1 MDEAS
6 SNRNERTS
14 ANHAPTEEGAL
25 IEAALSGDASAFEGL
40 VIRHQDRLHH
50 AMIHV
55 TGSVHD
61 AEEVTQEA
69 FIRAFVKLDTF
80 QQNSQF
86 FTWLYRVAFN
96 IALSRKRRQKVRLS
110 LDQQR
115 EEIGEEVVCGGEA
128 VDANMIRQDD
138 VSLVQLALQQL
149 SDEHRSI
156 LVLREMNESSYE
168 EMAEILEL
176 SIGTVR
182 SRLNRARKQLRLA
195 IEQLREPES
204 ESSGEPSS

>member
-6 SNRNERTS
+6 SKRNERV
-14 ANHAPTEEGAL
+14 ATEKNSFDEVAL
-25 IEAALSGDASAFEGL
+25 IEAALAGDAAAFEGL
-40 VIRHQDRLHH
+40 VVQHQDRLYH

-96 IALSRKRRQKVRLS
+96 IALSRKRRQKIRLS

-115 EEIGEEVVCGGEA
+115 EEAGEEVVSDGEP

-138 VSLVQLALQQL
+138 VSLVQSALQQL

-195 IEQLREPES
+195 IEQLREAES
-204 ESSGEPSS
+204 GSVDSSLG

>member
-1 MDEAS
+1 VDEAS
-6 SNRNERTS
+6 SNRNERTP

>member
-1 MDEAS
+1 MDAAS
-6 SNRNERTS
+6 SNRNENATAKPAS
-14 ANHAPTEEGAL
+14 TDEVAL
-25 IEAALSGDASAFEGL
+25 IEAALSGDASAFESL

-138 VSLVQLALQQL
+138 VSLVQMALQQL

-204 ESSGEPSS
+204 EVSDEPGS

>member
-6 SNRNERTS
+6 SNRNERTA
-14 ANHAPTEEGAL
+14 ANLAPTDEGAL

-138 VSLVQLALQQL
+138 VSLVQLALRQL

>member
-1 MDEAS
+1 VDEAS
-6 SNRNERTS
+6 SNRNERTA
-14 ANHAPTEEGAL
+14 ANLAPTDEGAL

-138 VSLVQLALQQL
+138 VSLVQLALRQL

>member
-1 MDEAS
+1 VDAAS
-6 SNRNERTS
+6 SNRNENATAKPAS
-14 ANHAPTEEGAL
+14 TDEVAL
-25 IEAALSGDASAFEGL
+25 IEAALSGDASAFESL

-96 IALSRKRRQKVRLS
+96 IALSRKRRQKVRMS

-115 EEIGEEVVCGGEA
+115 EEIGEEVVCDGEA

-138 VSLVQLALQQL
+138 VSLVQSALQQL
-149 SDEHRSI
+149 SDQHRSI

-204 ESSGEPSS
+204 EVSDEPGS

>member
-1 MDEAS
+1 MAF
-6 SNRNERTS
+6 
-14 ANHAPTEEGAL
+14 
-25 IEAALSGDASAFEGL
+25 IEAALSGDASAFESL

-96 IALSRKRRQKVRLS
+96 IALSRKRRQKVRMS

-115 EEIGEEVVCGGEA
+115 EEIGEEVVCDGEA

-138 VSLVQLALQQL
+138 VSLVQSALQQL
-149 SDEHRSI
+149 SDQHRSI

-204 ESSGEPSS
+204 EVSDEPGS

>member
-1 MDEAS
+1 MDAAS
-6 SNRNERTS
+6 SNRNERTT
-14 ANHAPTEEGAL
+14 ANRAPTEEGAL

-115 EEIGEEVVCGGEA
+115 EEIGEEVVCDGEA

-156 LVLREMNESSYE
+156 LVLREMDESSYE

-204 ESSGEPSS
+204 ESSGEPSA

>member
-6 SNRNERTS
+6 SNRNERTA
-14 ANHAPTEEGAL
+14 ANLAPTDEGAL

>member
-1 MDEAS
+1 MDAAS
-6 SNRNERTS
+6 SNRNENATANPAS
-14 ANHAPTEEGAL
+14 ADEVAL
-25 IEAALSGDASAFEGL
+25 IEAALSGDASAFESL

-115 EEIGEEVVCGGEA
+115 EEIGEEVVCDGEA

-149 SDEHRSI
+149 SDQHRSI
-156 LVLREMNESSYE
+156 LVLREMEESSYE

-204 ESSGEPSS
+204 ESSGESGP

>member
-1 MDEAS
+1 
-6 SNRNERTS
+6 
-14 ANHAPTEEGAL
+14 
-25 IEAALSGDASAFEGL
+25 
-40 VIRHQDRLHH
+40 
-50 AMIHV
+50 MIQV

-69 FIRAFVKLDTF
+69 FIRVFLKLDTF

-96 IALSRKRRQKVRLS
+96 IALSRKRRRKVRVS

-115 EEIGEEVVCGGEA
+115 EEIGEDVVDPSEH
-128 VDANMIRQDD
+128 VDAELIRQDKRD
-138 VSLVQLALQQL
+138 LLQTALNQL
-149 SDEHRSI
+149 SEEHRAI

-168 EMAEILEL
+168 EIAEILTL

-195 IEQLREPES
+195 IEEL
-204 ESSGEPSS
+204 ESSLD

>member
-1 MDEAS
+1 
-6 SNRNERTS
+6 
-14 ANHAPTEEGAL
+14 
-25 IEAALSGDASAFEGL
+25 
-40 VIRHQDRLHH
+40 
-50 AMIHV
+50 MIQV

-69 FIRAFVKLDTF
+69 FIRVFLKLNTF

-96 IALSRKRRQKVRLS
+96 IALSRKRRRKVRIS

-115 EEIGEEVVCGGEA
+115 EDSGEDVIDQSEEV
-128 VDANMIRQDD
+128 DAELIRQDKRNLLSAAMD
-138 VSLVQLALQQL
+138 QL
-149 SDEHRSI
+149 SEEHRAI

-168 EMAEILEL
+168 EIAEILTL

-195 IEQLREPES
+195 IEEIEAS
-204 ESSGEPSS
+204 ME